1 MKQLEF
7 ATDEIIRVVE
17 LGFQNLLE
25 QIEEPQDKTTLRK
38 LSKNYDKLS
47 VEDIAAV
54 LAASG
59 QKPGQEPNEVSQ
71 LIARKELELRE
82 E

>member
-7 ATDEIIRVVE
+7 ATDEILRVVE
-17 LGFQNLLE
+17 LGFRNLLE
-25 QIEEPQDKTTLRK
+25 QVEEPEDKTMLRQLAK
-38 LSKNYDKLS
+38 HYDKLS

-71 LIARKELELRE
+71 LIAKKELELRE